1 MLIVLTE
8 AASLSLA
15 ELAARSPEL
24 PSPDLLD
31 VPPLTEG
38 DTAIDELLA
47 ENLEETG
54 HADEEPPDIAST
66 RKRLKLDRLDS
77 DSAVATV
84 ISTTTDPDQMLGPNL
99 SSHGANTA
107 RDDLARKEEQNKVI
121 SFRVIGNSSGLL
133 PVPKQE
139 VDRRQHI
146 VWLIELRSVFSRQLP
161 RMPQEYITRL
171 VFDTKHRSLVL
182 IKDNH
187 VVGGICFRTFP
198 SQGFSEIVFC
208 AVSSNE
214 QVKVSILIC

>member
-171 VFDTKHRSLVL
+171 VFDTCVNCQYL
-182 IKDNH
+182 
-187 VVGGICFRTFP
+187 
-198 SQGFSEIVFC
+198 
-208 AVSSNE
+208 AV
-214 QVKVSILIC
+214 